1 MAMASSTS
9 TTSGG
14 DERPRAPHADTSA
27 AAGTA
32 PAAPLT
38 LPQAHVEWAAS
49 MQAYYAAGGQPYAW
63 HAAQQHLMAAAAA
76 GAPYGTPVPFPVSFH
91 PAYYATHASM
101 ATVNAAGPPPSIV
114 SFSSVPYPTAE
125 LVAVAEGKSY
135 GAPSGGCTS
144 GSAGGSENSSDKR
157 EASAHHKVLCWSLP
171 KCSNCSATQAVL
183 VDCEFYLGI
192 TFCKEEKVQRRQ
204 RTRLAIIIRNGCL
217 CEPSQ
222 AATAQNA
229 AAESRITAKKKSAAK
244 LSISTPEMAATSNV
258 RPNLNIGMEL
268 WSDSP
273 VKAETSGQGEI
284 YAAAPSQHDSALSM
298 MDERELKKERR
309 KQSNRESARRSRLHK
324 QQECEELA
332 QKVIDL
338 TAINGT
344 LRSELE
350 ELKKACEDMEAENSQ
365 LMGELKQ
372 FEAPSVVTTLSIQID
387 TSKAHH
393 RSSDQHGNKNN
404 TDSKV

>member
-144 GSAGGSENSSDKR
+144 GSSAGGSENSSDKR
-157 EASAHHKVLCWSLP
+157 EASAHHKVLPSV
-171 KCSNCSATQAVL
+171 KRRKSSGAN
-183 VDCEFYLGI
+183 
-192 TFCKEEKVQRRQ
+192 VQ
-204 RTRLAIIIRNGCL
+204 G
-217 CEPSQ
+217 EPSQ